1 MRHDIAI
8 QNNAFS
14 DSFRGKGDRVQAK
27 KGITEHCCG
36 VIILDRVYMNVLAEN
51 PLSTILKIAA
61 CQNFV
66 SNTTYA
72 ALVKVD

>member
-61 CQNFV
+61 CQDFV
-66 SNTTYA
+66 TNTTYA